1 MIQYIVSEIWLI
13 LKTNF
18 TRNSSACHQE
28 KRRKEKKPKP
38 EEHEGMPQRLH
49 YPLEKRRD
57 DRNPEC
63 HDEQQKDV
71 A

>member
-1 MIQYIVSEIWLI
+1 MWLI
-13 LKTNF
+13 LETNI
-18 TRNSSACHQE
+18 TRKSSGGHQA
-28 KRRKEKKPKP
+28 KRRKEKKLKP
-38 EEHEGMPQRLH
+38 EEQEGMPQRLH

-63 HDEQQKDV
+63 HNEQQKDV